1 MGLYRVLS
9 LLPIMRTIRAAAVCC
24 VLCWCLSVVSDAQG
38 NAVGAAQ
45 AGPIQD
51 NSFLVEEAYN
61 QEPGVVQHITTFQ
74 RLWSDKSW
82 ITTFTQEWPW
92 PGKWRHQFSYTIS
105 GLNPGSEIGPGIGD
119 TLLNY
124 RYQVLGSGESKVA
137 FAPRLSL
144 VIPSGDWRQVR
155 GFGGWGVQTNLPLS
169 VVVNRR
175 LVTHWNFTATAIPS
189 TANFAGQ
196 HTATTSYTLGQS
208 VIWLAHS
215 RFNVLCETV
224 WNQSQ
229 IAVGEKSTQTL
240 RNMFL
245 NPGIRWSHNF
255 PSGLQIVP
263 GLAVP
268 VGVGPNAGDHGI
280 FLYLSFEHPLW
291 KERE

>member
-1 MGLYRVLS
+1 MKA
-9 LLPIMRTIRAAAVCC
+9 IRSIVVGC
-24 VLCWCLSVVSDAQG
+24 VLCWCLSAVSGAQG
-38 NAVGAAQ
+38 NATAA
-45 AGPIQD
+45 ADVGPIQD

-61 QEPGVVQHITTFQ
+61 QEPGVVQHITTLQ
-74 RLWSDKSW
+74 RLWTSKSW

-92 PGKWRHQFSYTIS
+92 PGKWRHQVSYTIS
-105 GLNPGSEIGPGIGD
+105 GLNPGGTIGGGIGD

-124 RYQVLGSGESKVA
+124 RYQVLGNGESKVA

-144 VIPSGDWRQVR
+144 VVPSGDSSFLR
-155 GFGGWGVQTNLPLS
+155 GYGGLGVQTSLPLS

-175 LVTHWNFTATAIPS
+175 LVTHWNLSATAIPS
-189 TANFAGQ
+189 TANAAGQ
-196 HTATTSYTLGQS
+196 HAATASYSLGQS
-208 VIWLAHS
+208 TIWLTHS

-229 IAVGEKSTQTL
+229 VVVGENST
-240 RNMFL
+240 RKVRSMFL
-245 NPGIRWSHNF
+245 NPGVRWAYNF

-268 VGVGPNAGDHGI
+268 VGVGPSTGDRGI
-280 FLYLSFEHPLW
+280 FVYLSFEHPLW